1 MAATKNRKISLRAT
15 SKEAPPSPSQGP
27 SQALRVPQ
35 YNTPRVIV
43 QAQVCAHTL
52 ARFQHEN
59 RTAGTYVKHALELDF
74 LGRIDDALAHYLL
87 LHDYRDSVSLDLPY
101 PDEGGNAFLALIRET
116 YQELAL
122 EEAHRIAG
130 YVRDEAPALCS
141 ALLAKWVA
149 WARRDSTQGGSL
161 VEHLRSAQQRADDL
175 RYLALPCT
183 PYRLMVDEVVREAG
197 AHFQSPE
204 EVAHDLRTLRTD
216 RHLRAL
222 ALAHGRERLDSPLL
236 TDEQLLLDLS
246 ANLGRTLERME
257 SLLALAGVR
266 EIPGYKSVRH
276 AREQLSL
283 LSGELREVV
292 AAQRNEANQR
302 RRGALEARISRLL
315 SDQDDE
321 RLRLALEGGFE
332 AEGIYTDLL
341 ERRLAEDLQET
352 ILLPLAE
359 AGEIASPE
367 QVSISIFDPAEE
379 YSVDSGEEIEDAR
392 DPSLAALK
400 IYHRLRERLSSPRY
414 RDAFGLSDEASVSI
428 LHIFNRNDQAR
439 FFGGTQRPKS
449 ERVCLSNILPAPFA
463 TQRNYLEISIPAG
476 DDAKGNG

>member
-1 MAATKNRKISLRAT
+1 
-15 SKEAPPSPSQGP
+15 
-27 SQALRVPQ
+27 
-35 YNTPRVIV
+35 
-43 QAQVCAHTL
+43 
-52 ARFQHEN
+52 
-59 RTAGTYVKHALELDF
+59 
-74 LGRIDDALAHYLL
+74 
-87 LHDYRDSVSLDLPY
+87 
-101 PDEGGNAFLALIRET
+101 
-116 YQELAL
+116 
-122 EEAHRIAG
+122 
-130 YVRDEAPALCS
+130 
-141 ALLAKWVA
+141 
-149 WARRDSTQGGSL
+149 
-161 VEHLRSAQQRADDL
+161 
-175 RYLALPCT
+175 
-183 PYRLMVDEVVREAG
+183 
-197 AHFQSPE
+197 
-204 EVAHDLRTLRTD
+204 
-216 RHLRAL
+216 
-222 ALAHGRERLDSPLL
+222 
-236 TDEQLLLDLS
+236 
-246 ANLGRTLERME
+246 
-257 SLLALAGVR
+257 
-266 EIPGYKSVRH
+266 
-276 AREQLSL
+276 
-283 LSGELREVV
+283 V